1 MLGGFKFKGVH
12 SSVYGVRETPS
23 SQVLS
28 PLKRRS
34 LIEIP
39 GRSNSF
45 IQEDGGY
52 ESRKE
57 SILCSYAKQ
66 EGVDLQ
72 RQVRLIA
79 GWLDGVGELT
89 FDYEPTMHYNAYLS
103 SPPPTVKMLEFAQ
116 FTLDFTITHPFAY
129 ETAVQQEQFIGTSK
143 VVQLV
148 TGGTTK
154 TPFRLI
160 IKNVTN
166 NKITSIKITHRFI
179 EDI

>member
-1 MLGGFKFKGVH
+1 MLGGFTFKGIH

-23 SQVLS
+23 SRVLS

-39 GRSNSF
+39 GRSKSF

-52 ESRKE
+52 EARHE
-57 SILCSYAKQ
+57 GIMCSYARQ
-66 EGVDLQ
+66 ERVDLQ
-72 RQVRLIA
+72 LQVRRIA
-79 GWLDGVGELT
+79 GWLDGIGELT

-129 ETAVQQEQFIGTSK
+129 ETAIQQEQFIGTSK

-148 TGGTTK
+148 TGGTAK

-160 IKNVTN
+160 IKNVTD
-166 NKITSIKITHRFI
+166 KTITSIKIIHKI
-179 EDI
+179 VEDI